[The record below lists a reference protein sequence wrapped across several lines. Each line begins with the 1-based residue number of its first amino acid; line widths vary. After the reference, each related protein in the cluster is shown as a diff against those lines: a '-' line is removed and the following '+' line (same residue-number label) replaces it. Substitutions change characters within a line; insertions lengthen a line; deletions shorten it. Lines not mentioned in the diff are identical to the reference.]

1 VQGRGLFILRR
12 AYNLMV
18 QGHLTYKREIDKC
31 SFKNKEEND
40 DILEEIACSYK
51 ILGCELVRFL

>member
-1 VQGRGLFILRR
+1 
-12 AYNLMV
+12 MV